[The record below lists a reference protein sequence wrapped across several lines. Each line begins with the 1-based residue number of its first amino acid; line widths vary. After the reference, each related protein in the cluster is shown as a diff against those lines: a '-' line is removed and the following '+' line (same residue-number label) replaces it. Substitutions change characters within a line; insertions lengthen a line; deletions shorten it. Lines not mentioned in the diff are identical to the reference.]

1 MGESL
6 STWTPSCNGAVRVEL
21 SGQRTTSDSGALL
34 LREALDNSGVIEA
47 LEDNLVDQRNPLRI
61 LIRWPVSC
69 VPWCCSDARGTTPL
83 AQDRPSQATLSRL
96 LTCLGR
102 NDNIDVVHEGLLRL
116 VLWRLTSLKNGE
128 RPRQLTLDID
138 GLPIEVHGHQ
148 GGSAFHGLYGARIDS
163 PLVAS
168 LAEIGDMV
176 GGVLRE
182 GNAGPAENADT
193 WIPHLVRRLNEST
206 GAQVR
211 VRIDAGFTDNA
222 TLEALEDREIEYLG
236 RLRSHT
242 GLQKLAAPLLKRP
255 PGRPPEQPREWC
267 HDLAYQAGSWP
278 APRRVVL
285 VVQERPDDLL
295 LHAFFLVTNLG
306 KFDWPPEKVLALY
319 RKRGSA
325 EAHMGEVK
333 SALDVH
339 LSSTD
344 RGASTVQDV
353 MARNEVSLL
362 LSLYAYQ
369 VLHGLRCLLER
380 QTRQGWSLSRMR
392 EQVLKAAATLKAA
405 RSANHRSSR
414 SRYRQVVADAA
425 EGVAKADRVELTLQR
440 DHHSIRKRA
449 TAAAVG
455 DHDCLDGRNRFQ
467 RAIKKRKKD
476 RAPVLLNSYSR

>member
-47 LEDNLVDQRNPLRI
+47 LEDNLVDLRNPLRVRHSLASQLRTLVLQRAMGWI
-61 LIRWPVSC
+61 DLSDTDSLRRDRLWQLA
-69 VPWCCSDARGTTPL
+69 CSDARGTMPL

-148 GGSAFHGLYGARIDS
+148 GGSAYHGLYGARIYS

-168 LAEIGDMV
+168 LAETGDMV
-176 GGVLRE
+176 GGLLRE

-267 HDLAYQAGSWP
+267 HDLEYQAGSWS

-295 LHAFFLVTNLG
+295 LHAFFLVTNLS

-344 RGASTVQDV
+344 RGASTVQGV

-392 EQVLKAAATLKAA
+392 EQVLKVAATLRLHA
-405 RSANHRSSR
+405 RRITVHL
-414 SRYRQVVADAA
+414 
-425 EGVAKADRVELTLQR
+425 G
-440 DHHSIRKRA
+440 
-449 TAAAVG
+449 AAA
-455 DHDCLDGRNRFQ
+455 D
-467 RAIKKRKKD
+467 KWW
-476 RAPVLLNSYSR
+476 PTLLKGLPKLTALS

>member
-1 MGESL
+1 MFLPEHDSRGPLAMGESL
-6 STWTPSCNGAVRVEL
+6 STWTPSCNGSVRVEL

-34 LREALDNSGVIEA
+34 LREALDNSGVVEA
-47 LEDNLVDQRNPLRI
+47 LEDNLVDLRNPLRI
-61 LIRWPVSC
+61 HHSLASQLRTLVLQRAMGWIDLSDTDTLRRDPLWQLA
-69 VPWCCSDARGTTPL
+69 CSDARGMTPL

-96 LTCLGR
+96 LSCLGR
-102 NDNIDVVHEGLLRL
+102 NDNIDAVHEGLLRL
-116 VLWRLTSLKNGE
+116 VVWRLTSLKNGE

-148 GGSAFHGLYGARIDS
+148 GGSAYHGLYGARIYS

-168 LAEIGDMV
+168 LAETGDMV
-176 GGVLRE
+176 GGLLRE

-211 VRIDAGFTDNA
+211 VRIDAGFTDND
-222 TLEALEDREIEYLG
+222 TLAALEDRGIEYLG

-267 HDLAYQAGSWP
+267 HDLEYQAGSWS

-392 EQVLKAAATLKAA
+392 EQVLKVAATLRLHA
-405 RSANHRSSR
+405 RRITVHL
-414 SRYRQVVADAA
+414 
-425 EGVAKADRVELTLQR
+425 G
-440 DHHSIRKRA
+440 
-449 TAAAVG
+449 AAA
-455 DHDCLDGRNRFQ
+455 D
-467 RAIKKRKKD
+467 KWW
-476 RAPVLLNSYSR
+476 PTLLKGLPKLTALS

>member
-6 STWTPSCNGAVRVEL
+6 STWTPSCNGSVRVEL

-47 LEDNLVDQRNPLRI
+47 LEDNLVDRRHPLRI
-61 LIRWPVSC
+61 LHSLASQLRTLVLQRAMGWIDLSDTDTLRRDPLWQLA
-69 VPWCCSDARGTTPL
+69 CSDARGMTPL
-83 AQDRPSQATLSRL
+83 VQDRPSQATLSRL
-96 LTCLGR
+96 LSCLGR
-102 NDNIDVVHEGLLRL
+102 NDNIDAVHEGLLRL
-116 VLWRLTSLKNGE
+116 VVWRLTSLQNGE
-128 RPRQLTLDID
+128 RPKQLTLDID
-138 GLPIEVHGHQ
+138 GLPIKVHGHQ
-148 GGSAFHGLYGARIDS
+148 GGSAYHGLYGARIYS

-168 LAEIGDMV
+168 LAETGDMV
-176 GGVLRE
+176 GGLLRE

-193 WIPHLVRRLNEST
+193 WIPHLVKRLNEST

-222 TLEALEDREIEYLG
+222 TLEALEERDIEYLG
-236 RLRSHT
+236 RLRSHS
-242 GLQKLAAPLLKRP
+242 GLQKLAAPHLKRP

-267 HDLAYQAGSWP
+267 HDLEYQAGSWS

-392 EQVLKAAATLKAA
+392 EQVLKVAATLRLHA
-405 RSANHRSSR
+405 RRITVHL
-414 SRYRQVVADAA
+414 
-425 EGVAKADRVELTLQR
+425 G
-440 DHHSIRKRA
+440 
-449 TAAAVG
+449 AAA
-455 DHDCLDGRNRFQ
+455 D
-467 RAIKKRKKD
+467 KWW
-476 RAPVLLNSYSR
+476 PTLLKGLPKLTALS

>member
-6 STWTPSCNGAVRVEL
+6 STWTPSCNSSVRVEL

-47 LEDNLVDQRNPLRI
+47 LEDNLVDRRHPLRI
-61 LIRWPVSC
+61 RHSLASQLRTLVLQRAMGWIDLSDTDTLRRDPLWQLA
-69 VPWCCSDARGTTPL
+69 CSDARGMTPL
-83 AQDRPSQATLSRL
+83 VQDRPSQATLSRL
-96 LTCLGR
+96 LSCLGR
-102 NDNIDVVHEGLLRL
+102 NDNIDAVHEGLLRL
-116 VLWRLTSLKNGE
+116 VVWRLTSLQNGE
-128 RPRQLTLDID
+128 RPKQLTLDID
-138 GLPIEVHGHQ
+138 GLPIKVHGHQ
-148 GGSAFHGLYGARIDS
+148 DGSAYHGLYGARIYS

-168 LAEIGDMV
+168 LAETGDMV
-176 GGVLRE
+176 GGLLRE

-222 TLEALEDREIEYLG
+222 TLEALEERDIEYLG
-236 RLRSHT
+236 RLRSHS
-242 GLQKLAAPLLKRP
+242 GLQKLAAPHLKRP

-267 HDLAYQAGSWP
+267 HDLEYQAGSWS

-392 EQVLKAAATLKAA
+392 EQVLKVAATLRLHA
-405 RSANHRSSR
+405 RRITVHL
-414 SRYRQVVADAA
+414 
-425 EGVAKADRVELTLQR
+425 G
-440 DHHSIRKRA
+440 
-449 TAAAVG
+449 AAA
-455 DHDCLDGRNRFQ
+455 D
-467 RAIKKRKKD
+467 KWW
-476 RAPVLLNSYSR
+476 PTLLKGLPKLTALS

>member
-1 MGESL
+1 MGETL
-6 STWTPSCNGAVRVEL
+6 TTWSPSCNGSVRVVL
-21 SGQRTTSDSGALL
+21 SGHRTTSDSGALL

-47 LEDNLVDQRNPLRI
+47 LEDNLVDRRHPLRI
-61 LIRWPVSC
+61 RHTLASQLRTLVLQRAMGWIGLSDTDTMRRDPLWQLA
-69 VPWCCSDARGTTPL
+69 CSDARGMTPL

-96 LTCLGR
+96 LSCLGR
-102 NDNIDVVHEGLLRL
+102 NDNIDAVHEGLLRL
-116 VLWRLTSLKNGE
+116 VVWRLTSLQNGE
-128 RPRQLTLDID
+128 RPKQLTLDID

-148 GGSAFHGLYGARIDS
+148 GGSAFHGLYGARIYS

-168 LAEIGDMV
+168 LAETGDMV
-176 GGVLRE
+176 GGLLRE

-222 TLEALEDREIEYLG
+222 TLAALEERDIEYLG

-242 GLQKLAAPLLKRP
+242 GLQKLAAPHLKRP

-267 HDLAYQAGSWP
+267 HDLEYQAGSWS

-295 LHAFFLVTNLG
+295 LHAFFLVTNLS

-392 EQVLKAAATLKAA
+392 EQLLKVAATLRLHA
-405 RSANHRSSR
+405 RRITVHL
-414 SRYRQVVADAA
+414 
-425 EGVAKADRVELTLQR
+425 G
-440 DHHSIRKRA
+440 
-449 TAAAVG
+449 AAA
-455 DHDCLDGRNRFQ
+455 D
-467 RAIKKRKKD
+467 KWW
-476 RAPVLLNSYSR
+476 PTLLKGLPKLTELS

>member
-6 STWTPSCNGAVRVEL
+6 STWTPSCNGAARVEL
-21 SGQRTTSDSGALL
+21 SSQRTTSDSGALL

-47 LEDNLVDQRNPLRI
+47 LEDNLVDLRNPLRI
-61 LIRWPVSC
+61 HHSLASQLRTLVLQRAMGWIDLSDTDSLRRDRLWQLA
-69 VPWCCSDARGTTPL
+69 CSDARGTMPL

-148 GGSAFHGLYGARIDS
+148 GGSAYHGLYGARIYS

-168 LAEIGDMV
+168 LAETGDMV
-176 GGVLRE
+176 GGLLRE

-211 VRIDAGFTDNA
+211 VRIDAGFTDND
-222 TLEALEDREIEYLG
+222 TLEALEDRGIEYLG

-306 KFDWPPEKVLALY
+306 KFDWPPEKILALY

-392 EQVLKAAATLKAA
+392 EQVLKVAATLRLHA
-405 RSANHRSSR
+405 RRITVHL
-414 SRYRQVVADAA
+414 
-425 EGVAKADRVELTLQR
+425 G
-440 DHHSIRKRA
+440 
-449 TAAAVG
+449 AAA
-455 DHDCLDGRNRFQ
+455 D
-467 RAIKKRKKD
+467 KWW
-476 RAPVLLNSYSR
+476 PTLLKGLPKLTALS

>member
-1 MGESL
+1 MSASPVTL
-6 STWTPSCNGAVRVEL
+6 MVARRVANSRYQDFNRWLNEGREL
-21 SGQRTTSDSGALL
+21 AADFPGYLG
-34 LREALDNSGVIEA
+34 SGVLA
-47 LEDNLVDQRNPLRI
+47 PPKEDDEYQIIFRF
-61 LIRWPVSC
+61 
-69 VPWCCSDARGTTPL
+69 D
-83 AQDRPSQATLSRL
+83 SQETLSAWEHSASRHAWL
-96 LTCLGR
+96 
-102 NDNIDVVHEGLLRL
+102 
-116 VLWRLTSLKNGE
+116 E
-128 RPRQLTLDID
+128 R
-138 GLPIEVHGHQ
+138 GK
-148 GGSAFHGLYGARIDS
+148 GLYDAPHEHRATGLDAWFKVSPGATPPRWKQA
-163 PLVAS
+163 V
-168 LAEIGDMV
+168 
-176 GGVLRE
+176 
-182 GNAGPAENADT
+182 ADT

-267 HDLAYQAGSWP
+267 HDLEYQAGSWS

-295 LHAFFLVTNLG
+295 LHAFFLVTNLS

-344 RGASTVQDV
+344 RGASTVQGV

-392 EQVLKAAATLKAA
+392 EQVLKVAATLRLHA
-405 RSANHRSSR
+405 RRITVHL
-414 SRYRQVVADAA
+414 
-425 EGVAKADRVELTLQR
+425 G
-440 DHHSIRKRA
+440 
-449 TAAAVG
+449 AAA
-455 DHDCLDGRNRFQ
+455 D
-467 RAIKKRKKD
+467 KWW
-476 RAPVLLNSYSR
+476 PTLLKGLPKLTALS

>member
-6 STWTPSCNGAVRVEL
+6 STWTPSCNGSVRVEL

-34 LREALDNSGVIEA
+34 LREALDNSGAVEA
-47 LEDNLVDQRNPLRI
+47 LEDNLVDPRHPLRI
-61 LIRWPVSC
+61 RHSLASQLRTLVLQRAMGWIDLSDTDSLRRDPLWQLA
-69 VPWCCSDARGTTPL
+69 CSDARGMTPL

-102 NDNIDVVHEGLLRL
+102 NDNIDAVHEGLLRL

-148 GGSAFHGLYGARIDS
+148 GGSAYHGLYGARIYS

-168 LAEIGDMV
+168 LAETGDMV
-176 GGVLRE
+176 GGLLRE

-193 WIPHLVRRLNEST
+193 WIPHLVKRLNEST

-211 VRIDAGFTDNA
+211 VRIDAGFTDND
-222 TLEALEDREIEYLG
+222 TLEALEDRGIEYLG

-242 GLQKLAAPLLKRP
+242 GLQKLAAPHLKRP

-267 HDLAYQAGSWP
+267 HDLEYQAGSWS

-392 EQVLKAAATLKAA
+392 EQVLKVAATLRLHA
-405 RSANHRSSR
+405 RRITVHL
-414 SRYRQVVADAA
+414 
-425 EGVAKADRVELTLQR
+425 G
-440 DHHSIRKRA
+440 
-449 TAAAVG
+449 AAA
-455 DHDCLDGRNRFQ
+455 D
-467 RAIKKRKKD
+467 KWW
-476 RAPVLLNSYSR
+476 PTLLKGLPKLTALS

>member
-6 STWTPSCNGAVRVEL
+6 STWTPSCNGSVRVEL
-21 SGQRTTSDSGALL
+21 SGHRTTSDSGALL
-34 LREALDNSGVIEA
+34 LREALDSSGVIEA
-47 LEDNLVDQRNPLRI
+47 LGDNLVDARHPLRI
-61 LIRWPVSC
+61 RHSLTSQIRTLVLQRAMGWIDLSDTDMLRRDPL
-69 VPWCCSDARGTTPL
+69 WQLACSDARGVTPL
-83 AQDRPSQATLSRL
+83 AQERPSQATLSRL
-96 LTCLGR
+96 LTCLGH

-128 RPRQLTLDID
+128 RPKQLTLDID

-148 GGSAFHGLYGARIDS
+148 GGSAYHGLYGARIYS

-168 LAEIGDMV
+168 LAETGDMV
-176 GGVLRE
+176 GGLLRE

-193 WIPHLVRRLNEST
+193 WIPHLVKRLNEST

-211 VRIDAGFTDNA
+211 VRIDAGFTDND
-222 TLEALEDREIEYLG
+222 TLEALEDRGIEYLG

-267 HDLAYQAGSWP
+267 HDLEYQAGSWS

-369 VLHGLRCLLER
+369 VLHGLRCLLVR
-380 QTRQGWSLSRMR
+380 QTRQGWSLSRLR
-392 EQVLKAAATLKAA
+392 EQVLKVAATLKLHA
-405 RSANHRSSR
+405 RRITVHLG
-414 SRYRQVVADAA
+414 DAA
-425 EGVAKADRVELTLQR
+425 DKWWPALLKGLPKLTAL
-440 DHHSIRKRA
+440 
-449 TAAAVG
+449 G
-455 DHDCLDGRNRFQ
+455 
-467 RAIKKRKKD
+467 
-476 RAPVLLNSYSR
+476 

>member
-6 STWTPSCNGAVRVEL
+6 STWTPSCNGSVRVEL

-47 LEDNLVDQRNPLRI
+47 LEDNLVDRRHPLRI
-61 LIRWPVSC
+61 LHSLASQLRTLVLQRAMGWIDLSDTDTLRRDPLWQLA
-69 VPWCCSDARGTTPL
+69 CSDARGTTPL

-96 LTCLGR
+96 LSCLGR
-102 NDNIDVVHEGLLRL
+102 NDNIDAVHEGLLRL
-116 VLWRLTSLKNGE
+116 VVWRLTSLQNGE
-128 RPRQLTLDID
+128 RPKQLTLDID
-138 GLPIEVHGHQ
+138 GLPIKVHGHQ
-148 GGSAFHGLYGARIDS
+148 GGSAYHGLYGARIYS

-168 LAEIGDMV
+168 LAETGDMV
-176 GGVLRE
+176 GGLLRE

-222 TLEALEDREIEYLG
+222 TLEALEERDIEYLG
-236 RLRSHT
+236 RLRSHS
-242 GLQKLAAPLLKRP
+242 GLQKLAAPHLKRP

-267 HDLAYQAGSWP
+267 HDLEYQAGSWS

-392 EQVLKAAATLKAA
+392 EQVLKVAATLRLHA
-405 RSANHRSSR
+405 RRITVHL
-414 SRYRQVVADAA
+414 
-425 EGVAKADRVELTLQR
+425 G
-440 DHHSIRKRA
+440 
-449 TAAAVG
+449 AAA
-455 DHDCLDGRNRFQ
+455 D
-467 RAIKKRKKD
+467 KWW
-476 RAPVLLNSYSR
+476 PTLLKGLPKLTALS

>member
-6 STWTPSCNGAVRVEL
+6 STWTPSCNSSVRVEL

-34 LREALDNSGVIEA
+34 LREALDNSGAVEA
-47 LEDNLVDQRNPLRI
+47 LEDNLVDPRHPLRI
-61 LIRWPVSC
+61 RHSLASQLRTLVLQRAMGWIDLSDTDSLRRDRLWQLA
-69 VPWCCSDARGTTPL
+69 CSDARGTMPL

-148 GGSAFHGLYGARIDS
+148 GGSAYHGLYGARIYS

-168 LAEIGDMV
+168 LAETGDMV
-176 GGVLRE
+176 GGLLRE

-193 WIPHLVRRLNEST
+193 WIPHLVKRLNEST

-211 VRIDAGFTDNA
+211 VRIDAGFTDND
-222 TLEALEDREIEYLG
+222 TLEALEDRGIEYLG

-295 LHAFFLVTNLG
+295 LHAFFLVTNLS

-344 RGASTVQDV
+344 RGASTVQGV

-369 VLHGLRCLLER
+369 VLHGLSCLLER
-380 QTRQGWSLSRMR
+380 QTRQGWSLSRIR
-392 EQVLKAAATLKAA
+392 EQVLKVAATLRLHA
-405 RSANHRSSR
+405 RRITVHL
-414 SRYRQVVADAA
+414 
-425 EGVAKADRVELTLQR
+425 G
-440 DHHSIRKRA
+440 
-449 TAAAVG
+449 AAA
-455 DHDCLDGRNRFQ
+455 D
-467 RAIKKRKKD
+467 KWW
-476 RAPVLLNSYSR
+476 PTLLKGLPKLTALS

>member
-1 MGESL
+1 MGETL
-6 STWTPSCNGAVRVEL
+6 TTWSPSCNGSVRVEL

-47 LEDNLVDQRNPLRI
+47 LEDNLVDRRHPLRI
-61 LIRWPVSC
+61 RHSLASQLRTLVLQRAMGWIDLSDTDTLRRDPLWQLA
-69 VPWCCSDARGTTPL
+69 CSDARGMTPL
-83 AQDRPSQATLSRL
+83 VQDRPSQATLSRL
-96 LTCLGR
+96 LSCLGR
-102 NDNIDVVHEGLLRL
+102 NDNIDAVHEGLLRL
-116 VLWRLTSLKNGE
+116 VVWRLTSLQNGE
-128 RPRQLTLDID
+128 RPKQLTLDID

-148 GGSAFHGLYGARIDS
+148 GGSAYHGLYGARIYS

-168 LAEIGDMV
+168 LAETGDMV
-176 GGVLRE
+176 GGLLRE

-193 WIPHLVRRLNEST
+193 WIPHLVRRFNEST

-222 TLEALEDREIEYLG
+222 TLEALEERDIEYLG
-236 RLRSHT
+236 RLRSHS
-242 GLQKLAAPLLKRP
+242 GLQKLAAPHLKRP

-267 HDLAYQAGSWP
+267 HDLEYQAGSWS

-392 EQVLKAAATLKAA
+392 EQVLKVAATLRLHA
-405 RSANHRSSR
+405 RRITVHL
-414 SRYRQVVADAA
+414 
-425 EGVAKADRVELTLQR
+425 G
-440 DHHSIRKRA
+440 
-449 TAAAVG
+449 AAA
-455 DHDCLDGRNRFQ
+455 D
-467 RAIKKRKKD
+467 KWW
-476 RAPVLLNSYSR
+476 PTLLKGLPKLTALS

>member
-34 LREALDNSGVIEA
+34 LREALDNSGAVEA
-47 LEDNLVDQRNPLRI
+47 LEDNLVDPRHPLRI
-61 LIRWPVSC
+61 RHSLASQLRTLVLQRAMGWIDLSDTDSLRRDRLWQLA
-69 VPWCCSDARGTTPL
+69 CSDARGTMPL

-148 GGSAFHGLYGARIDS
+148 GGSAYHGLYGARIYS

-168 LAEIGDMV
+168 LAETGDMV
-176 GGVLRE
+176 GGLLRE

-193 WIPHLVRRLNEST
+193 WIPHLVKRLNEST

-211 VRIDAGFTDNA
+211 VRIDAGFTDND
-222 TLEALEDREIEYLG
+222 TLEALEDRGIEYLG

-267 HDLAYQAGSWP
+267 HDLEYQAGSWS

-344 RGASTVQDV
+344 RGASTVQGV

-392 EQVLKAAATLKAA
+392 EQVLKVAATLRLHA
-405 RSANHRSSR
+405 RRITVHL
-414 SRYRQVVADAA
+414 
-425 EGVAKADRVELTLQR
+425 G
-440 DHHSIRKRA
+440 
-449 TAAAVG
+449 AAA
-455 DHDCLDGRNRFQ
+455 D
-467 RAIKKRKKD
+467 KWW
-476 RAPVLLNSYSR
+476 PTLLKGLPKLTALS

>member
-6 STWTPSCNGAVRVEL
+6 STWTPSCNSSVRVEL

-34 LREALDNSGVIEA
+34 LREALDNSGAVEA
-47 LEDNLVDQRNPLRI
+47 LEDNLVDPRHPLRI
-61 LIRWPVSC
+61 RHSLASQLRTLVLQRAMGWIDLSDTDSLRRDPLWQLA
-69 VPWCCSDARGTTPL
+69 CSDARGMTPL

-102 NDNIDVVHEGLLRL
+102 NDNIDAVHEGLLRL

-148 GGSAFHGLYGARIDS
+148 GGSAYHGLYGARIYS

-168 LAEIGDMV
+168 LAETGDMV
-176 GGVLRE
+176 GGLLRE
-182 GNAGPAENADT
+182 GSAGPAENADT
-193 WIPHLVRRLNEST
+193 WIPHLVKRLNEST

-211 VRIDAGFTDNA
+211 VRIDAGFTDND
-222 TLEALEDREIEYLG
+222 TLEALEDRGIEYLG

-306 KFDWPPEKVLALY
+306 KFDWPPEKILALY

-392 EQVLKAAATLKAA
+392 EQVLKVAATLRLHA
-405 RSANHRSSR
+405 RRITVHL
-414 SRYRQVVADAA
+414 
-425 EGVAKADRVELTLQR
+425 G
-440 DHHSIRKRA
+440 
-449 TAAAVG
+449 AAA
-455 DHDCLDGRNRFQ
+455 D
-467 RAIKKRKKD
+467 KWW
-476 RAPVLLNSYSR
+476 PTLLKGLPKLTALS

>member
-1 MGESL
+1 MFLPEHDSRGPLAMGETL
-6 STWTPSCNGAVRVEL
+6 TTWSPSCNGSVRVEL

-47 LEDNLVDQRNPLRI
+47 LEDNLVDRRHPLRI
-61 LIRWPVSC
+61 RYSLASQLRTLVLQRAMGWIDLSDTDTLRRDPLWQLA
-69 VPWCCSDARGTTPL
+69 CSDARGMTPL

-96 LTCLGR
+96 MTCLGR
-102 NDNIDVVHEGLLRL
+102 NDNIDAVHEGLLRL
-116 VLWRLTSLKNGE
+116 VVWRLTSLQNGE
-128 RPRQLTLDID
+128 RPKQMTLDID

-148 GGSAFHGLYGARIDS
+148 GGSAYHGLYGARIYS

-168 LAEIGDMV
+168 LAETGDMV
-176 GGVLRE
+176 GGLLRE

-222 TLEALEDREIEYLG
+222 TLAALEERDIEYLG

-242 GLQKLAAPLLKRP
+242 GLQKLAAPHLKRP

-267 HDLAYQAGSWP
+267 HDLEYQAGSWS

-295 LHAFFLVTNLG
+295 LHAFFLVTNLS

-392 EQVLKAAATLKAA
+392 EQVLKVAATLRLHA
-405 RSANHRSSR
+405 RRITVHL
-414 SRYRQVVADAA
+414 
-425 EGVAKADRVELTLQR
+425 G
-440 DHHSIRKRA
+440 
-449 TAAAVG
+449 AAA
-455 DHDCLDGRNRFQ
+455 D
-467 RAIKKRKKD
+467 KWW
-476 RAPVLLNSYSR
+476 PTLLKGLPKLTALS

>member
-47 LEDNLVDQRNPLRI
+47 LEDNLVDRRHPLRI
-61 LIRWPVSC
+61 RHSLASQLRTLVLQRAMGWIDLSDTDTLRRDPLWQLA
-69 VPWCCSDARGTTPL
+69 CSDARGMTPL
-83 AQDRPSQATLSRL
+83 VQDRPSQATLSRL
-96 LTCLGR
+96 LSCLGR
-102 NDNIDVVHEGLLRL
+102 NDNIDAVHEGLLRL
-116 VLWRLTSLKNGE
+116 VVWRLTSLQNGE
-128 RPRQLTLDID
+128 RPKQLTLDID

-148 GGSAFHGLYGARIDS
+148 GGSAYHGLYGARIYS

-168 LAEIGDMV
+168 LAETGDMV
-176 GGVLRE
+176 GGLLRE

-222 TLEALEDREIEYLG
+222 TLAALEERDIEYLV

-242 GLQKLAAPLLKRP
+242 GLQKLAAPHLKRP

-267 HDLAYQAGSWP
+267 HDLEYQAGSWS

-392 EQVLKAAATLKAA
+392 EQVLKVAATLRLHA
-405 RSANHRSSR
+405 RRITVHL
-414 SRYRQVVADAA
+414 
-425 EGVAKADRVELTLQR
+425 G
-440 DHHSIRKRA
+440 
-449 TAAAVG
+449 AAA
-455 DHDCLDGRNRFQ
+455 D
-467 RAIKKRKKD
+467 KWW
-476 RAPVLLNSYSR
+476 PTLLKGLPKLTALS

>member
-47 LEDNLVDQRNPLRI
+47 LEDNLVDLRNPLRI
-61 LIRWPVSC
+61 HHSLASQLRTLVLQRALGWIDLSDTDSLRRDPLWQLA
-69 VPWCCSDARGTTPL
+69 CSDARGMTPL

-128 RPRQLTLDID
+128 RPKQLTLDID

-148 GGSAFHGLYGARIDS
+148 GGSAYHGLYGARIYS

-168 LAEIGDMV
+168 LAETGDMV
-176 GGVLRE
+176 GGLLRE

-193 WIPHLVRRLNEST
+193 WIPHLVKRLNEST

-211 VRIDAGFTDNA
+211 VRIDAGFTDND
-222 TLEALEDREIEYLG
+222 TLEALEDRGIEYLG

-392 EQVLKAAATLKAA
+392 EQVLKVAATLRLHA
-405 RSANHRSSR
+405 RRITVHL
-414 SRYRQVVADAA
+414 
-425 EGVAKADRVELTLQR
+425 G
-440 DHHSIRKRA
+440 
-449 TAAAVG
+449 AAA
-455 DHDCLDGRNRFQ
+455 D
-467 RAIKKRKKD
+467 KWW
-476 RAPVLLNSYSR
+476 PTLLKGLPKLTALS

>member
-47 LEDNLVDQRNPLRI
+47 LEDNLVDRRHPLRI
-61 LIRWPVSC
+61 LHSLASQLRTLVLQRAMGWIDLSDTDTLRRDPLWQLA
-69 VPWCCSDARGTTPL
+69 CSDARGTTPL

-96 LTCLGR
+96 LSCLGR
-102 NDNIDVVHEGLLRL
+102 NDNIDAVHEGLLRL
-116 VLWRLTSLKNGE
+116 VVWRLTSLQNGE
-128 RPRQLTLDID
+128 RPKQLTLDID

-148 GGSAFHGLYGARIDS
+148 GGSAFHGLYGARIYS

-168 LAEIGDMV
+168 LAETGDMV
-176 GGVLRE
+176 GGLLRE
-182 GNAGPAENADT
+182 GNAGPAENVDT

-222 TLEALEDREIEYLG
+222 TLEALEERDIEYLG
-236 RLRSHT
+236 RLRSHS
-242 GLQKLAAPLLKRP
+242 GLQKLAAPHLKRP

-267 HDLAYQAGSWP
+267 HDLEYQAGSWS

-392 EQVLKAAATLKAA
+392 EQVLKVAATLRLHA
-405 RSANHRSSR
+405 RRITVHL
-414 SRYRQVVADAA
+414 
-425 EGVAKADRVELTLQR
+425 G
-440 DHHSIRKRA
+440 
-449 TAAAVG
+449 AAA
-455 DHDCLDGRNRFQ
+455 D
-467 RAIKKRKKD
+467 KWW
-476 RAPVLLNSYSR
+476 PTLLKGLPKLTALS

>member
-6 STWTPSCNGAVRVEL
+6 STWTPSCNGSVRVEL

-47 LEDNLVDQRNPLRI
+47 LEDNLVDRRHPLRI
-61 LIRWPVSC
+61 RHSLASQLRTLVLQRAMGWIDLSDTDTLRRDPLWQLA
-69 VPWCCSDARGTTPL
+69 CSDARGMTPL
-83 AQDRPSQATLSRL
+83 VQDRPSQATLSRL
-96 LTCLGR
+96 LSCLGR
-102 NDNIDVVHEGLLRL
+102 NDNIDAVHEGLLRL
-116 VLWRLTSLKNGE
+116 VVWRLTSLQNGE
-128 RPRQLTLDID
+128 RPKQLTLDID

-148 GGSAFHGLYGARIDS
+148 GGSAYHGL
-163 PLVAS
+163 
-168 LAEIGDMV
+168 
-176 GGVLRE
+176 
-182 GNAGPAENADT
+182 
-193 WIPHLVRRLNEST
+193 
-206 GAQVR
+206 
-211 VRIDAGFTDNA
+211 NA

-267 HDLAYQAGSWP
+267 HDLEYQAGSWS

-295 LHAFFLVTNLG
+295 LHAFFLVTNLS

-319 RKRGSA
+319 RKRGCA

-344 RGASTVQDV
+344 RGASTVQGV

-392 EQVLKAAATLKAA
+392 EQVLKVAATLRLHA
-405 RSANHRSSR
+405 RRITVHL
-414 SRYRQVVADAA
+414 
-425 EGVAKADRVELTLQR
+425 G
-440 DHHSIRKRA
+440 
-449 TAAAVG
+449 AAA
-455 DHDCLDGRNRFQ
+455 D
-467 RAIKKRKKD
+467 KWW
-476 RAPVLLNSYSR
+476 PTLLKGLPKLTALS

>member
-6 STWTPSCNGAVRVEL
+6 STWTPSCNGSVRVEL
-21 SGQRTTSDSGALL
+21 SGHRTTSDSGALL
-34 LREALDNSGVIEA
+34 LREALDSSGVIEA
-47 LEDNLVDQRNPLRI
+47 LGDNLVDARHPLRI
-61 LIRWPVSC
+61 RHSLASQIRTLVLQRAMGWIDLSDTDMLRRDPL
-69 VPWCCSDARGTTPL
+69 WQLACSDARGVTPL
-83 AQDRPSQATLSRL
+83 AQERPSQATLSRL
-96 LTCLGR
+96 LTCLGH

-128 RPRQLTLDID
+128 RPKQLTLDID

-148 GGSAFHGLYGARIDS
+148 GGSAYHGLYGTRIYS

-168 LAEIGDMV
+168 LAETGDMV
-176 GGVLRE
+176 GGLLRE

-193 WIPHLVRRLNEST
+193 WIPHLVKRLNEST

-211 VRIDAGFTDNA
+211 VRIDAGFTDND
-222 TLEALEDREIEYLG
+222 TLEALEERDIEYLG
-236 RLRSHT
+236 RLRSHK
-242 GLQKLAAPLLKRP
+242 GLQKLAAPYLKRP
-255 PGRPPEQPREWC
+255 RGRPPEQPREWC
-267 HDLAYQAGSWP
+267 HDLEYQAGSWP

-369 VLHGLRCLLER
+369 VLHGLRCLLVR
-380 QTRQGWSLSRMR
+380 QTRQGWSLSRLR
-392 EQVLKAAATLKAA
+392 EQVLKVAATLKLHA
-405 RSANHRSSR
+405 RRITVHLG
-414 SRYRQVVADAA
+414 DAA
-425 EGVAKADRVELTLQR
+425 DKWWPALLKGLPKLTAL
-440 DHHSIRKRA
+440 
-449 TAAAVG
+449 G
-455 DHDCLDGRNRFQ
+455 
-467 RAIKKRKKD
+467 
-476 RAPVLLNSYSR
+476 

>member
-1 MGESL
+1 MGETL
-6 STWTPSCNGAVRVEL
+6 TTWSPSCNGSVRVEL

-47 LEDNLVDQRNPLRI
+47 LEDNLVDLRNPLRVRHSLASQLRTLVLQRAMGWI
-61 LIRWPVSC
+61 DLSDTDSLRRDRLWQLA
-69 VPWCCSDARGTTPL
+69 CSDARGTMPL

-148 GGSAFHGLYGARIDS
+148 GGSAYHGLYGTRIYS
-163 PLVAS
+163 PLIAS
-168 LAEIGDMV
+168 LAETSDMV
-176 GGVLRE
+176 GGLLRE

-222 TLEALEDREIEYLG
+222 TLEALEECDIEYLG
-236 RLRSHT
+236 RLRSHS
-242 GLQKLAAPLLKRP
+242 GLQKLAAPHLKRP

-267 HDLAYQAGSWP
+267 HDLEYQAGSWS

-392 EQVLKAAATLKAA
+392 EQVLKVAATLRLHA
-405 RSANHRSSR
+405 RRITVHL
-414 SRYRQVVADAA
+414 
-425 EGVAKADRVELTLQR
+425 G
-440 DHHSIRKRA
+440 
-449 TAAAVG
+449 AAA
-455 DHDCLDGRNRFQ
+455 D
-467 RAIKKRKKD
+467 KWW
-476 RAPVLLNSYSR
+476 PTLLKGLPKLTALS

>member
-6 STWTPSCNGAVRVEL
+6 STWTPSCNGSVRVEL

-34 LREALDNSGVIEA
+34 LREALDNSGAVEA
-47 LEDNLVDQRNPLRI
+47 LEDNLVDPRHPLRI
-61 LIRWPVSC
+61 RHSLASQLRTLVLQRAMGWIDLSDTDSLRRDPLWQLA
-69 VPWCCSDARGTTPL
+69 CSDARGMTPL

-102 NDNIDVVHEGLLRL
+102 NDNIDAVHEGLLRL

-148 GGSAFHGLYGARIDS
+148 GGSAYHGLYGARIYS

-168 LAEIGDMV
+168 LAETGDMV
-176 GGVLRE
+176 GGLLRE

-211 VRIDAGFTDNA
+211 VRIDAGFTDND
-222 TLEALEDREIEYLG
+222 TLEALEDRGIEYLG

-306 KFDWPPEKVLALY
+306 KFDWPPEKILALY

-392 EQVLKAAATLKAA
+392 EQVLKVAATLRLHA
-405 RSANHRSSR
+405 RRITVHL
-414 SRYRQVVADAA
+414 
-425 EGVAKADRVELTLQR
+425 G
-440 DHHSIRKRA
+440 
-449 TAAAVG
+449 AAA
-455 DHDCLDGRNRFQ
+455 D
-467 RAIKKRKKD
+467 KWW
-476 RAPVLLNSYSR
+476 PTLLKGLPKLTALS

>member
-1 MGESL
+1 MGETL
-6 STWTPSCNGAVRVEL
+6 TTWSPSCNGAVRVEL

-34 LREALDNSGVIEA
+34 LREALDNSGVVEA
-47 LEDNLVDQRNPLRI
+47 LEDNLVDLRNPLRI
-61 LIRWPVSC
+61 HHSLASQLRTLVLQRAMGWIDLSDTDTLRRDPLWQLA
-69 VPWCCSDARGTTPL
+69 CSDARGMTPL

-96 LTCLGR
+96 LSCLGR
-102 NDNIDVVHEGLLRL
+102 NDNIDAVHEGLLRL
-116 VLWRLTSLKNGE
+116 VVWRLTSLQNGE
-128 RPRQLTLDID
+128 WPKQLTLDID

-148 GGSAFHGLYGARIDS
+148 GGSAFHGLYGARIYS

-168 LAEIGDMV
+168 LAETGDMV
-176 GGVLRE
+176 GGLLRE

-211 VRIDAGFTDNA
+211 VRIDAGFTDND
-222 TLEALEDREIEYLG
+222 TLEALEDRGIEYLG

-267 HDLAYQAGSWP
+267 HDLEYQAGSWS

-392 EQVLKAAATLKAA
+392 EQVLKVAATLRLHA
-405 RSANHRSSR
+405 RRITVHL
-414 SRYRQVVADAA
+414 
-425 EGVAKADRVELTLQR
+425 G
-440 DHHSIRKRA
+440 
-449 TAAAVG
+449 AAA
-455 DHDCLDGRNRFQ
+455 D
-467 RAIKKRKKD
+467 KWW
-476 RAPVLLNSYSR
+476 PTLLKGLPKLTALS